1 MNLLFPKRFSQ
12 TLARSLNVRAREW
25 QVTLAA
31 FMLAFILMASYFVLR
46 PIRDAM
52 ASDWSD
58 AEVSM
63 LWNLQFFISAGIVS
77 LYAWVISKVRF
88 KWVVPLVY
96 SSFALSFVVFYVL
109 THQVNSLIWVEK
121 AFYIWVS
128 AFSLFNLSVFW
139 SFMSDTFSNEQGK
152 RLFALIAMGASAG
165 AIVGPLVPLT
175 LAENIGLHN
184 LMLLAAVGLLLAIPL
199 ILYITRQKS
208 KRLNNKDI
216 KTDIQP
222 LNRNWSSGIQ
232 ALFKNPY
239 LMGIAAFILLY
250 VFLGAFIYFQ
260 QKNILAAY
268 TRPERAEILAIID
281 WVVNSLTFIMALF
294 FTSRILKKCGMGLT
308 LALLPIFLTIG
319 MIALAFAP
327 MVMIVLLIQIFR
339 RVGNYAITRPA
350 RELLFTQVTK
360 DERFKS
366 KPVIDVVVYR
376 GGDAVSGSLF
386 ALLSEGIGMG
396 LLFLSLIGAGISA
409 TWSICAMWLGKVYN
423 KKSSLKSA
431 ESVRN
436 ST

>member
-1 MNLLFPKRFSQ
+1 MMKSFYTKGLSQ
-12 TLARSLNVRAREW
+12 TMARTLNVRANEW
-25 QVTLAA
+25 QATLAA

-77 LYAWVISKVRF
+77 LYAWVISRVRF

-96 SSFALSFVVFYVL
+96 SCFALSFVIFYTL
-109 THQVNSLIWVEK
+109 TFQVNSLIWVEK

-139 SFMSDTFSNEQGK
+139 SFMTDTFSNDQGK

-165 AIVGPLVPLT
+165 AIVGPLIPLT
-175 LAENIGLHN
+175 LADDIGLHN
-184 LMLLAAVGLLLAIPL
+184 LMLLAAIGLLLAIPL
-199 ILYITRQKS
+199 ILYITHQKS
-208 KRLNNKDI
+208 AGLQNQHI
-216 KTDIQP
+216 KADVQP
-222 LNRNWSSGIQ
+222 LNRNWWSGVQ

-294 FTSRILKKCGMGLT
+294 FTSRILKKCGMGIT
-308 LALLPIFLTIG
+308 LALLPIFLTAG

-327 MVMIVLLIQIFR
+327 MVIILLLIQIFR

-386 ALLSEGIGMG
+386 AVLSEGIGIG
-396 LLFLSLIGAGISA
+396 LLLLSLIGAGISSLWA
-409 TWSICAMWLGKVYN
+409 FIAMWLGKQYN
-423 KKSSLKSA
+423 NKI
-431 ESVRN
+431 
-436 ST
+436 